1 MLNTLQAIL
10 VYTFIFGSFYLLVTL
25 GFTIICGVLR
35 IFNLGYGITFVV
47 AIYGVWIFMKELGL
61 GLGSAILA
69 MVVLQCL
76 FTLGIIYFPIVKR
89 YTEQEEILMTSL
101 LLIAM
106 IVEEAVNFQY
116 PVTAGVNIATTIIPG
131 TVVIGGT
138 TIPIQMLFVAGIGI
152 ITTVLMLFFLLKT
165 KMGLVIRA
173 VSQDTESSQLMGANV
188 NVVYALAMI
197 LAVIPPTIAILAI
210 APVWSI
216 DPRLGQP
223 LLQTAIL
230 VSILG
235 GLGNIKGTVM
245 AAYIVGF
252 VASVVAFMI
261 DPRLMNL
268 ATLLL
273 VFLVLTFKP
282 QGIARSESLW

>member
-1 MLNTLQAIL
+1 
-10 VYTFIFGSFYLLVTL
+10 
-25 GFTIICGVLR
+25 
-35 IFNLGYGITFVV
+35 
-47 AIYGVWIFMKELGL
+47 MKELGL
-61 GLGSAILA
+61 GLGPAILA

-76 FTLGIIYFPIVKR
+76 FTLGVIYFPIVKR

-138 TIPIQMLFVAGIGI
+138 SIPIQMLFVAGIGI
-152 ITTVLMLFFLLKT
+152 ITTILMLLFLLKT

-235 GLGNIKGTVM
+235 GLGNIRGTVM

-252 VASVVAFMI
+252 VASAVAFMV

>member
-1 MLNTLQAIL
+1 MLDTLQVIL

-47 AIYGVWIFMKELGL
+47 AIYGVWIFIKEMGL
-61 GLGSAILA
+61 GLAPAILA
-69 MVVLQCL
+69 MIVLQCL
-76 FTLGIIYFPIVKR
+76 FTLGVIYFPIVKR
-89 YTEQEEILMTSL
+89 YAEKEELLLTSL
-101 LLIAM
+101 LLVSL

-116 PVTAGVNIATTIIPG
+116 PVTAGVNIPTTIIAG
-131 TVVIGGT
+131 SIKIGST
-138 TIPIQMLFVAGIGI
+138 SIPNQMLIAAGIGI
-152 ITTVLMLFFLLKT
+152 VTTVLMLLFLLKT

-173 VSQDTESSQLMGANV
+173 VSQDTESSQLMGSNV
-188 NVVYALAMI
+188 NVVYAIAMI
-197 LAVIPPTIAILAI
+197 LAVIPPTIAILTI

-216 DPRLGQP
+216 DPQLGGP
-223 LLQTAIL
+223 LLQIAIL

-235 GLGNIKGTVM
+235 GLGNIRGTMM

-252 VASVVAFMI
+252 VAAAVAFMVN
-261 DPRLMNL
+261 PRLMNL

-273 VFLVLTFKP
+273 VLIVLMFKP

>member
-1 MLNTLQAIL
+1 MLDTLQVIL

-47 AIYGVWIFMKELGL
+47 AIYGVWIFIKEMGL
-61 GLGSAILA
+61 GLAPAILA
-69 MVVLQCL
+69 MIVLQCL
-76 FTLGIIYFPIVKR
+76 FTLGVIYFPIVKR
-89 YTEQEEILMTSL
+89 YAEKEELLLTSL
-101 LLIAM
+101 LLVSL

-116 PVTAGVNIATTIIPG
+116 PVTAGVNIPTTIIAG
-131 TVVIGGT
+131 SIKIGST
-138 TIPIQMLFVAGIGI
+138 SIPNQMLIAAGIGI
-152 ITTVLMLFFLLKT
+152 VTTVLMLLFLLKT

-173 VSQDTESSQLMGANV
+173 VSQDTESSQLMGSNV
-188 NVVYALAMI
+188 NVVYAIAMI
-197 LAVIPPTIAILAI
+197 LAVIPPTIAILTI

-216 DPRLGQP
+216 DPQLGGP
-223 LLQTAIL
+223 LLQIAIL

-235 GLGNIKGTVM
+235 GLGNIRGTMM

-252 VASVVAFMI
+252 VAAAVAFMVN
-261 DPRLMNL
+261 PSLMNL

-273 VFLVLTFKP
+273 VLIVLMFKP

>member
-10 VYTFIFGSFYLLVTL
+10 VYMFIFGSFYLLVTL

-61 GLGSAILA
+61 GLGPAILA

-76 FTLGIIYFPIVKR
+76 FTLGVIYFPIVKR

-131 TVVIGGT
+131 TVVIGST
-138 TIPIQMLFVAGIGI
+138 SIPIQMLFVAGIGI
-152 ITTVLMLFFLLKT
+152 VTTVLMLFFLLKT

-252 VASVVAFMI
+252 VASFVAFMI

>member
-61 GLGSAILA
+61 GLGPAILA

-76 FTLGIIYFPIVKR
+76 FTLGVIYFPIVKR

-138 TIPIQMLFVAGIGI
+138 SIPIQMLFVAGIGI
-152 ITTVLMLFFLLKT
+152 ITTILMLLFLLKT

-235 GLGNIKGTVM
+235 GLGNIRGTVM

-252 VASVVAFMI
+252 VASAVAFMV

>member
-61 GLGSAILA
+61 GLGPAILA

-76 FTLGIIYFPIVKR
+76 FTLGVIYFPIVKR

-138 TIPIQMLFVAGIGI
+138 SIPIQMLFVAGIGI
-152 ITTVLMLFFLLKT
+152 ITTILMLLFLLKT

-235 GLGNIKGTVM
+235 GLGNIRGTVM

-252 VASVVAFMI
+252 VASAVVFMV